1 MILLALA
8 RFLWRSPWSTGMA
21 FFGVMLGVTSIVG
34 VHLISAS
41 IAGQLD
47 ALIPSQLA
55 GYSHFLHR
63 KEVSADDY
71 FDLRQQWREGRLPDV
86 DDVAPLIDETTTIE
100 GSQVRVVGVDLL
112 SPLGVRLL
120 ASGGEARAAGVGSTS
135 SGPSFW
141 QGIWVDESLASL
153 TSAPINAVINAP
165 PGTVIADIGV
175 AQDLLGWSADELS
188 YVGIVYRSRWQDVV
202 DIGEHILPGFA
213 AGFPLQPVAQIPS
226 GWTVLSLSAQHP
238 ASSFGKS
245 VLFNIS
251 ALGLLALLVAWFLIY
266 QVAVSWLRRLWPV
279 FERLH
284 VLGVQWG
291 YLQFTFVAT
300 LLLLGVLAAFSGLL
314 VGRALAVLLS
324 HLDLPLQAPAITG
337 HLWVV
342 GKAIVSAVFVC
353 GLGGSWAFRQARSA
367 VSGTAVKFFVPAILL
382 PAGVLGVMFD
392 ATGLAGGFVSIAAIS
407 LLAAWIVTPLL
418 KSLARYSPRVPGP
431 VLVRL
436 SLREAI
442 WYPRDMGVALAGL
455 ILAVAT
461 AIGVSL
467 MVDSFRSDFDRML
480 SQRLSYDLV
489 VEGGVQDLQR
499 LNRALADNPEVRRVQ
514 SYRQAQL
521 RVAGVPMQLVVSQT
535 DQFEMARYGYPQALA
550 IDEVLISEQAAR
562 ALALGSGDLLSL
574 GDSSFTVVDV
584 FTSFGDV
591 TPRLILNEQVTVGQ
605 AAANTPRTFMDTPV
619 PWVSLSIN
627 ANEPAVLLSQLTS
640 DYAALDFR
648 LQNDIRRLALDTFD
662 QTFAITTALV
672 LIALLVASIGIY
684 IAVTA
689 LRLNKKVQMSVLAA
703 LGVNRLEV
711 VGMDFALGLGI
722 GVVAMLVAV
731 PLGVTLGWILCDV
744 INPRAF
750 GWTVTLQ
757 LTTQALMTPVMWGL
771 LAASAAGLIRLGR
784 QEQGMGRGMGR
795 GR

>member
-8 RFLWRSPWSTGMA
+8 RFLLRTPWSTGMA
-21 FFGVMLGVTSIVG
+21 FLGVMLGVTSIVA

-41 IAGQLD
+41 IAAQLD
-47 ALIPSQLA
+47 GLIPSQLA

-63 KEVSADDY
+63 PDVTTADY
-71 FDLRQQWREGRLPDV
+71 FDLRRQWREGRLPHV
-86 DDVAPLIDETTTIE
+86 DEVAPLIDETTVIE
-100 GSQVRVVGVDLL
+100 GSEVRVVGVDLL
-112 SPLGVRLL
+112 SPLGMRLL
-120 ASGGEARAAGVGSTS
+120 TQGSETGGTAGGN
-135 SGPSFW
+135 PSVSAEFW
-141 QGIWVDESLASL
+141 RGVWVDETMAAL
-153 TSAPINAVINAP
+153 TAAPINAVVNAP
-165 PGTVIADIGV
+165 PGTIIADIGV
-175 AQDLLGWSADELS
+175 AHDLLGWSAEELS
-188 YVGIVYRSRWQDVV
+188 YVGIVYQSKWQDIV
-202 DIGEHILPGFA
+202 DIGEHMLPGFA
-213 AGFPLQPVAQIPS
+213 AGFPLQPVSQIPS

-284 VLGVQWG
+284 VLGVQWRK
-291 YLQFTFVAT
+291 LQLTFVAT
-300 LLLLGVLAAFSGLL
+300 LLLLGVLAALSGLL
-314 VGRALAVLLS
+314 VGQALAVLLYQ
-324 HLDLPLQAPAITG
+324 LALPLQVPDLPLDS
-337 HLWVV
+337 WVV
-342 GKAIVSAVFVC
+342 GKALFSAVCVC
-353 GLGGSWAFRQARSA
+353 GLGGGWAFRQARTTTSDA
-367 VSGTAVKFFVPAILL
+367 IVKFLVPAMML
-382 PAGVLGVMFD
+382 PAAVLGVMVD
-392 ATGLAGGFVSIAAIS
+392 ATGLGGGFLSIAAIS
-407 LLAAWIVTPLL
+407 LLAAWVVTPLL
-418 KSLARYSPRVPGP
+418 NALARFSPRLPGP
-431 VLVRL
+431 ILVRL

-480 SQRLSYDLV
+480 GQRLSYDLV
-489 VEGGVQDLQR
+489 VEGSAQDLQK
-499 LNRALADNPEVRRVQ
+499 LELQLSDESAVRQLQ

-521 RVAGVPMQLVVSQT
+521 RVAGVPIQLVATQT
-535 DQFEMARYGYPQALA
+535 DQAEMARYGYPQALA
-550 IDEVLISEQAAR
+550 INEVLISEQAAR
-562 ALALGSGDLLSL
+562 ALALGA
-574 GDSSFTVVDV
+574 GDSLDLSGSPFTVVKI

-591 TPRLILNEQVTVGQ
+591 TPRLILNEEGV
-605 AAANTPRTFMDTPV
+605 ATPLPL
-619 PWVSLSIN
+619 VSLSIN
-627 ANEPAVLLSQLTS
+627 ADDSAALLEQLKS
-640 DYAALDFR
+640 DYVSLDFR
-648 LQNDIRRLALDTFD
+648 LQNEIRTLALETFD

-689 LRLNKKVQMSVLAA
+689 LRLNKKVQMNVLAA

-711 VGMDFALGLGI
+711 VGMDFALGFGI

-731 PLGVTLGWILCDV
+731 PLGVMLGWILCDV

-757 LTTQALMTPVMWGL
+757 LTPSALMTPVIWGL

-784 QEQGMGRGMGR
+784 REQSAGR

>member
-8 RFLWRSPWSTGMA
+8 RFLLRTPWSTGMA
-21 FFGVMLGVTSIVG
+21 FLGVMLGVTSIVA

-41 IAGQLD
+41 IATQLD
-47 ALIPSQLA
+47 DLIPSQLA

-63 KEVSADDY
+63 ADVTAEDY
-71 FDLRQQWREGRLPDV
+71 FDLRRQWREGRFPDV
-86 DDVAPLIDETTTIE
+86 EEMAPLIDETTVIE
-100 GSQVRVVGVDLL
+100 GSEVRVVGVDLL
-112 SPLGVRLL
+112 SPLGMRLL
-120 ASGGEARAAGVGSTS
+120 AQDNEPVEAGVGNASISTD
-135 SGPSFW
+135 FW
-141 QGIWVDESLASL
+141 RGVWVDESLLSL
-153 TSAPINAVINAP
+153 AAAPINAVINAP
-165 PGTVIADIGV
+165 PGTVVGDIGV

-188 YVGIVYRSRWQDVV
+188 YVGIVYQSRWQDVV

-213 AGFPLQPVAQIPS
+213 AGFPLQPVSQIPS
-226 GWTVLSLSAQHP
+226 GWSVLSLSAQHP

-284 VLGVQWG
+284 VLGVQWHN
-291 YLQFTFVAT
+291 LQLTFVAA
-300 LLLLGVLAAFSGLL
+300 LLLLGVLAALSGLL
-314 VGRALAVLLS
+314 VGRALAVVLYQLA
-324 HLDLPLQAPAITG
+324 LPVQAPELPLNA
-337 HLWVV
+337 WVI
-342 GKAIVSAVFVC
+342 GKAIFSAVSVC
-353 GLGGSWAFRQARSA
+353 GLGGSWAFRQARN
-367 VSGTAVKFFVPAILL
+367 VSTGSVVKFLVPALLL
-382 PAGVLGVMFD
+382 PAAVLGVMSD
-392 ATGLAGGFVSIAAIS
+392 GAGLAGGFLSIAAVS
-407 LLAAWIVTPLL
+407 LLAAWMVRPLL
-418 KSLARYSPRVPGP
+418 NALARYSPRLPGP
-431 VLVRL
+431 ILVRL

-480 SQRLSYDLV
+480 VQRLSYDLV
-489 VEGGVQDLQR
+489 IEGRAQDLHR
-499 LNRALADNPEVRRVQ
+499 LELELRDDSAVRRLQ

-521 RVAGVPMQLVVSQT
+521 RIAGLPMQVVAGRT
-535 DQFEMARYGYPQALA
+535 DAAEMARYGYPQPLA
-550 IDEVLISEQAAR
+550 TNEVLISEQAAR
-562 ALALGSGDLLSL
+562 ALDLGMGDKLDLNESA
-574 GDSSFTVVDV
+574 FTVVKI

-591 TPRLILNEQVTVGQ
+591 TPRLILNEQAVVVQGEVFNPEVVL
-605 AAANTPRTFMDTPV
+605 ANPLPL
-619 PWVSLSIN
+619 VSLSIN
-627 ANEPAVLLSQLTS
+627 ADDSVALLKQLEL
-640 DYAALDFR
+640 DYGSLDFR
-648 LQNDIRRLALDTFD
+648 LQKEIRTLALETFD

-689 LRLNKKVQMSVLAA
+689 LRLNKKAQMNVLAA
-703 LGVNRLEV
+703 VGVNRLEI

-757 LTTQALMTPVMWGL
+757 LSTAALMTPVIWGL

-784 QEQGMGRGMGR
+784 RENSMGRG
-795 GR
+795 

>member
-8 RFLWRSPWSTGMA
+8 RFLLRTPWSTGMA
-21 FFGVMLGVTSIVG
+21 FLGVMLGVTSIVA

-41 IAGQLD
+41 IAAQLD
-47 ALIPSQLA
+47 DLIPSQLA

-63 KEVSADDY
+63 AEMTAEDY
-71 FDLRQQWREGRLPDV
+71 FDLRLQWREGRLPHV
-86 DDVAPLIDETTTIE
+86 DEVAPLIDETTVIE
-100 GSQVRVVGVDLL
+100 GSEVRVVGVDLL
-112 SPLGVRLL
+112 SPLGMRLL
-120 ASGGEARAAGVGSTS
+120 AQGSETGGVAAGNTS
-135 SGPSFW
+135 ISADFW
-141 QGIWVDESLASL
+141 RGVWVDESMASL
-153 TSAPINAVINAP
+153 AAAPINAVINAP

-175 AQDLLGWSADELS
+175 AQGLLGWSADKLS
-188 YVGIVYRSRWQDVV
+188 YVGIVYQSKWQDIV
-202 DIGEHILPGFA
+202 DIGEHMLPGFA
-213 AGFPLQPVAQIPS
+213 AGFPLQPVSQIPS

-284 VLGVQWG
+284 VLGVQWRN
-291 YLQFTFVAT
+291 LQLTFVAT
-300 LLLLGVLAAFSGLL
+300 LLLLGVLAALSGLL
-314 VGRALAVLLS
+314 VGRALAVVLYQLA
-324 HLDLPLQAPAITG
+324 LPLKAPDMPLDT
-337 HLWVV
+337 WVV
-342 GKAIVSAVFVC
+342 GKALFSAVCVC
-353 GLGGSWAFRQARSA
+353 GLGGGWAFRQAQSTTPG
-367 VSGTAVKFFVPAILL
+367 SSINFLVPAILL
-382 PAGVLGVMFD
+382 PMAVLGVMFD
-392 ATGLAGGFVSIAAIS
+392 ATGLAGGFLSIAAIS
-407 LLAAWIVTPLL
+407 LLAAWLVTPLL
-418 KSLARYSPRVPGP
+418 NLMARYSPRLPGP
-431 VLVRL
+431 ILVRL

-455 ILAVAT
+455 ILAVST

-480 SQRLSYDLV
+480 GQRLSYDLV
-489 VEGGVQDLQR
+489 VEGGVADLQK
-499 LNRALADNPEVRRVQ
+499 LELELVDDAGVGRVQ
-514 SYRQAQL
+514 SYRQDQL
-521 RVAGVPMQLVVSQT
+521 RVAGVPMQVVASQT
-535 DQFEMARYGYPQALA
+535 DQAEMARYGYPQALA
-550 IDEVLISEQAAR
+550 TNEVLISEQAAR
-562 ALALGSGDLLSL
+562 ALNLGVGERLNVSGSV
-574 GDSSFTVVDV
+574 FTVVKI
-584 FTSFGDV
+584 FSSFGDV
-591 TPRLILNEQVTVGQ
+591 TPRLILNEQAL
-605 AAANTPRTFMDTPV
+605 AASLPL
-619 PWVSLSIN
+619 VSLSLN
-627 ANEPAVLLSQLTS
+627 ADEAAALLEQLKL
-640 DYAALDFR
+640 DYVSLDFR
-648 LQNDIRRLALDTFD
+648 LQKDIRTLALETFD

-757 LTTQALMTPVMWGL
+757 LTTSALMTPVIWGL

-784 QEQGMGRGMGR
+784 REQSMGR